1 LCTGVCSSVGVVVKG
16 VLLETAQLRSEL
28 QYKMTVAASSI
39 QGSVIVIAARV
50 DCKWE
55 MYPQSLGDGLG
66 GGEVVTKFD
75 LSGNSYHQH
84 SNIER
89 GCGGVDSPSL
99 KELSSMIFLPAS

>member
-1 LCTGVCSSVGVVVKG
+1 
-16 VLLETAQLRSEL
+16 
-28 QYKMTVAASSI
+28 
-39 QGSVIVIAARV
+39 
-50 DCKWE
+50 